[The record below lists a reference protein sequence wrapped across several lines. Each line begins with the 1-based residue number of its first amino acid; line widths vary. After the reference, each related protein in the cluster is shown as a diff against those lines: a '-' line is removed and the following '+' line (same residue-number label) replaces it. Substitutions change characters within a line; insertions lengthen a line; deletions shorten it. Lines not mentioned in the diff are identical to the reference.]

1 MSTENLNKEKSWEKL
16 KDLVDDIKV
25 AMMVTGLE
33 KKPINAIPMRTKKI
47 DDKGNI
53 WFISADS
60 SEHNKNLKINEQV
73 HLLYSKPDA
82 NEFLTVY
89 GQAEITKDKSI
100 LKDLYS
106 ATTDNWF
113 DGVDDPN
120 LTAIK
125 IKPEEAY
132 YWDSK
137 TNKYVTLMKMGLGA
151 LTGNNQDVGEKG
163 KLNL

>member
-1 MSTENLNKEKSWEKL
+1 MSTENLNKEESWKKL
-16 KDLVDDIKV
+16 RELVDDIKV

-47 DDKGNI
+47 DDDGNF
-53 WFISADS
+53 WFISAGN
-60 SEHNKNLKINEQV
+60 SEHNKNLQINEQV
-73 HLLYSKPDA
+73 HLLYSDPDD
-82 NEFLTVY
+82 NEFVTLL
-89 GQAEITKDKSI
+89 GEAEITKDKSI

-125 IKPEEAY
+125 VKPIEA
-132 YWDSK
+132 
-137 TNKYVTLMKMGLGA
+137 
-151 LTGNNQDVGEKG
+151 
-163 KLNL
+163 

>member
-1 MSTENLNKEKSWEKL
+1 MSTENLNKEKSWKRL
-16 KDLVDDIKV
+16 RSMVDDIKV

-53 WFISADS
+53 WFISMGK
-60 SEHNKNLKINEQV
+60 SEHNKNLQLNEQV
-73 HLLYSKPDA
+73 HLLYSDPDD
-82 NEFLTVY
+82 NEFLTLY
-89 GQAEITKDKSI
+89 GNAEITKDKSV
-100 LKDLYS
+100 LEDLYS

-113 DGVDDPN
+113 DGIDDPN

-125 IKPEEAY
+125 VKPVEAY

-137 TNKYVTLMKMGLGA
+137 TNKYVTLLKMGIGA
-151 LTGNNQDVGEKG
+151 LTGENQDIGEKG

>member
-1 MSTENLNKEKSWEKL
+1 MSTENLNKEESWEKL
-16 KDLVDDIKV
+16 RELVNDIKV

-47 DDKGNI
+47 DENGNI
-53 WFISADS
+53 WFISSGS
-60 SEHNKNLKINEQV
+60 SEHNKNLQINEQV
-73 HLLYSKPDA
+73 HLLYSDPDD
-82 NEFLTVY
+82 NEFVTLY
-89 GQAEITKDKSI
+89 GNAEIIKDKTI

-106 ATTDNWF
+106 ATTENWF

-125 IKPEEAY
+125 VKPVEAY
-132 YWDSK
+132 FWDSK
-137 TNKYVTLMKMGLGA
+137 TNKYVTLFKMGIGA
-151 LTGNNQDVGEKG
+151 LTGNKQDVGEKG

>member
-1 MSTENLNKEKSWEKL
+1 MSTENLNKEESWKRL
-16 KDLVDDIKV
+16 RSMVDDIKV

-33 KKPINAIPMRTKKI
+33 KRPINAIPMRTKKV
-47 DDKGNI
+47 DEQGNI
-53 WFISADS
+53 WFISS
-60 SEHNKNLKINEQV
+60 STSEHNKNLQINEEI
-73 HLLYSKPDA
+73 HLLYSDPDD

-89 GQAEITKDKSI
+89 GKAEITKDKSI

-113 DGVDDPN
+113 DGADDPN

-125 IKPEEAY
+125 VNPEEAY

-137 TNKYVTLMKMGLGA
+137 TNKYVTLFKMGVGA
-151 LTGNNQDVGEKG
+151 LTGNKQDVGEKG

>member
-1 MSTENLNKEKSWEKL
+1 MSTENLNKEESWKKL

-53 WFISADS
+53 WFISAGN
-60 SEHNKNLKINEQV
+60 SEHNQNIQVNEDV
-73 HLLYSKPDA
+73 HLLYSAPKD
-82 NEFLTVY
+82 NEFLSLY
-89 GQAEITKDKSI
+89 GQAEITKDKTI

-113 DGVDDPN
+113 DGADDPN

-125 IKPEEAY
+125 VKPAEAY

-137 TNKYVTLMKMGLGA
+137 TNKYVTLFKMGIGA
-151 LTGNNQDVGEKG
+151 LTGNQQDIGEKG
-163 KLNL
+163 KLKL

>member
-1 MSTENLNKEKSWEKL
+1 MSTENLNKEESWKKL

-33 KKPINAIPMRTKKI
+33 KRPINAIPMRTKKI
-47 DDKGNI
+47 DEQGNI
-53 WFISADS
+53 WFVSSAT
-60 SEHNKNLKINEQV
+60 SEHNKNLQINEQV
-73 HLLYSKPDA
+73 HLLYSDPDD
-82 NEFLTVY
+82 NEFLTLY
-89 GQAEITKDKSI
+89 GQAEITKNKSI
-100 LKDLYS
+100 LEDLYS

-125 IKPEEAY
+125 VKPEEAY

-137 TNKYVTLMKMGLGA
+137 TNKYVTLLKMGVGA
-151 LTGNNQDVGEKG
+151 LTGNKQDIGEKG

>member
-1 MSTENLNKEKSWEKL
+1 MSTENLNKEESWKRL
-16 KDLVDDIKV
+16 RDMIDDIKV

-53 WFISADS
+53 WFISMAT
-60 SEHNKNLKINEQV
+60 SEHNKNIQVNKDV
-73 HLLYSKPDA
+73 HLLYSDPDD
-82 NEFLTVY
+82 NEFLTLY
-89 GQAEITKDKSI
+89 GQAEITKDRSV
-100 LKDLYS
+100 LEDLYNS
-106 ATTDNWF
+106 KTDNWF
-113 DGVDDPN
+113 EGVDDPN

-125 IKPEEAY
+125 ITPAEAY

-137 TNKYVTLMKMGLGA
+137 TNKYVTLVKMGIGA
-151 LTGNNQDVGEKG
+151 LTGENKDIGEKG

>member
-1 MSTENLNKEKSWEKL
+1 MSTENLNKKESQEKL
-16 KDLVDDIKV
+16 RKMVDDIKV

-33 KKPINAIPMRTKKI
+33 KMPINAIPMRTKKV
-47 DDKGNI
+47 DDKGNL
-53 WFISADS
+53 WFVSAAN
-60 SEHNKNLKINEQV
+60 SEHNKNLQINEQV

-89 GQAEITKDKSI
+89 GKGEITKDKSI

-106 ATTDNWF
+106 GLTDNWF

-125 IKPEEAY
+125 IKPAEAY

-137 TNKYVTLMKMGLGA
+137 TNKYVTLMKMGIGA
-151 LTGNNQDVGEKG
+151 LTGKNQDIGEKG

>member
-1 MSTENLNKEKSWEKL
+1 MSTENLNKEESWKRLREM
-16 KDLVDDIKV
+16 VDDIKV

-33 KKPINAIPMRTKKI
+33 KRPINAVPMRTKKI

-53 WFISADS
+53 WFISMGQSD
-60 SEHNKNLKINEQV
+60 HNKNIQINKDV
-73 HLLYSKPDA
+73 HLLYSAPDD
-82 NEFLTVY
+82 NEFVTLY
-89 GQAEITKDKSI
+89 GQAEIVKDRSV
-100 LKDLYS
+100 LEDLYS
-106 ATTDNWF
+106 STSDNWF

-125 IKPEEAY
+125 LKPAEAY

-137 TNKYVTLMKMGLGA
+137 TNKYLTLFKMGVGA
-151 LTGNNQDVGEKG
+151 LTGEKKDIGEKG

>member
-1 MSTENLNKEKSWEKL
+1 MSTENLNREESQEKL
-16 KDLVDDIKV
+16 RKLVDNIKV

-47 DDKGNI
+47 DDKGDL
-53 WFISADS
+53 WFVSADN

-120 LTAIK
+120 LSAIRV
-125 IKPEEAY
+125 KPEEAY

>member
-1 MSTENLNKEKSWEKL
+1 MSTENLNKEESWDRL
-16 KDLVDDIKV
+16 RDMVDDIKV

-33 KKPINAIPMRTKKI
+33 KRPINAVPMRTKKV

-53 WFISADS
+53 WFVSMAHSD
-60 SEHNKNLKINEQV
+60 HNKDLQINGDI
-73 HLLYSKPDA
+73 HLLYSAPDD

-89 GQAEITKDKSI
+89 GQAEITKDKSV

-106 ATTDNWF
+106 ATSDNWF

-125 IKPEEAY
+125 VKPAEAY

-137 TNKYVTLMKMGLGA
+137 TNKYVTLLKMGIGA
-151 LTGNNQDVGEKG
+151 LTGENQDVGEKG

>member
-1 MSTENLNKEKSWEKL
+1 MSTENLNKEESWEKL
-16 KDLVDDIKV
+16 RELVDDIKV

-33 KKPINAIPMRTKKI
+33 KRPINAIPMRTKKI

-53 WFISADS
+53 WFISAGNSD
-60 SEHNKNLKINEQV
+60 HNKNLQLNEQV
-73 HLLYSKPDA
+73 HLLYSDPGD
-82 NEFLTVY
+82 NEFVTLY
-89 GQAEITKDKSI
+89 GEAEIIKDKTV

-125 IKPEEAY
+125 VKPVEAY
-132 YWDSK
+132 FWDSK
-137 TNKYVTLMKMGLGA
+137 TNKYVTLLKMGVGA
-151 LTGNNQDVGEKG
+151 ITGNKQDVGEKG

>member
-1 MSTENLNKEKSWEKL
+1 MSTENLNKEESWNRLRKM
-16 KDLVDDIKV
+16 VDDIKV

-53 WFISADS
+53 WFISAGN
-60 SEHNKNLKINEQV
+60 SEHNKNLQINEQV
-73 HLLYSKPDA
+73 HLLYSKPDD
-82 NEFLTVY
+82 NEFLTLF
-89 GQAEITKDKSI
+89 GQAEVTKDKSI

-125 IKPEEAY
+125 IKPVEAY

-137 TNKYVTLMKMGLGA
+137 TNKYVTFLKMGLGA
-151 LTGNNQDVGEKG
+151 LTGSSPDIGEKG

>member
-1 MSTENLNKEKSWEKL
+1 MSTENLNKEESWEKL
-16 KDLVDDIKV
+16 RELVDDIKV

-47 DDKGNI
+47 DENGNI
-53 WFISADS
+53 WFVSAGN
-60 SEHNKNLKINEQV
+60 SEHNKNLQINEQV
-73 HLLYSKPDA
+73 HLLYSDPDD
-82 NEFLTVY
+82 NEFITLY
-89 GQAEITKDKSI
+89 GNAEITKDKTI

-125 IKPEEAY
+125 VKPVEAY
-132 YWDSK
+132 FWDSK
-137 TNKYVTLMKMGLGA
+137 TNKYVTLLKMGVGA
-151 LTGNNQDVGEKG
+151 LTGNQQDVGEKG

>member
-16 KDLVDDIKV
+16 RDLVDDIKV

-33 KKPINAIPMRTKKI
+33 KKPINAIPMRTKKV

-53 WFISADS
+53 WFISMGNSD
-60 SEHNKNLKINEQV
+60 HNNNLQLNKNV
-73 HLLYSKPDA
+73 HLLYSDPDD
-82 NEFLTVY
+82 NEFLTIY
-89 GQAEITKDKSI
+89 GEAEITKDRSV
-100 LKDLYS
+100 LKDLYNS
-106 ATTDNWF
+106 TSDNWF

-125 IKPEEAY
+125 VRPVEAY
-132 YWDSK
+132 FWDSK
-137 TNKYVTLMKMGLGA
+137 VNKYVTLLKMGIGA
-151 LTGNNQDVGEKG
+151 LTGERQDIGEKG